1 MFTLVAK
8 VRQQDTSDRE
18 IKEFFK
24 RIEAS
29 GDEQQ
34 KNDDSNKIN
43 HFGIYDYSKRNK
55 LTNNSEKEER
65 SNGGTK

>member
-8 VRQQDTSDRE
+8 VRRQGTSDRE
-18 IKEFFK
+18 IKEFFR

-29 GDEQQ
+29 SDEQQ
-34 KNDDSNKIN
+34 RNDNSNKIN

-55 LTNNSEKEER
+55 LTNNSEKEEQ
-65 SNGGTK
+65 SNGGAK